1 MVIADLRA
9 TIYQH
14 LAADYQADHILRM
27 NGHDANGYVKISGI
41 TMIAIF
47 VCSAVLL
54 ILTQVAAAMIL
65 FAVLVSSV
73 TFINFLLLMSCLPIA
88 IVCALISL
96 KIEEHTSELQSRQ
109 YLVCRLLLE
118 KKK

>member
-14 LAADYQADHILRM
+14 FAADYQADHILRM

-96 KIEEHTSELQSRQ
+96 MDHAMTGLWMRQ
-109 YLVCRLLLE
+109 FNEIDSVRPYL
-118 KKK
+118 

>member
-47 VCSAVLL
+47 VL

-96 KIEEHTSELQSRQ
+96 MDHAMTGLWMR
-109 YLVCRLLLE
+109 
-118 KKK
+118 